1 MSKKICLIVTVSM
14 TVNQFLRFCFEAL
27 HQDGFDVSVLCDM
40 DEEFVRTL
48 PDYVHAYP
56 VAMSRGIDP
65 SGMISAIKAMKKI
78 FKENAFDIVQYSTP
92 NASFYASIAAKR
104 AKVPVRLYCQWGL
117 VFQGFSGVKR
127 FIFRMIEKTVCRL
140 STDIQPDSEGNLDLC
155 RQMGFYPEKK
165 SRVVWHG
172 SANGIDLK
180 KFDVSQKALYS
191 AQIREAYHI
200 ADGRIVLGFVGRV
213 GKDKGFEELMQAF
226 RILSEKYENLCLLYV
241 GPNEKPDTVAAE
253 YLDYFENCSDI
264 LYTGGWVDDAERYY
278 AAMDI
283 LIFPSY
289 REGFG
294 SVVIEAEAMGV
305 PVVVSDIPGPQNG
318 MLDGVTGY
326 KVPAKSVDAI
336 VKKVSLLIEDKQRR
350 EQFGQAAVDFAR
362 ENFDDEVLKQ
372 KIVENRNWLLNR

>member
-1 MSKKICLIVTVSM
+1 
-14 TVNQFLRFCFEAL
+14 
-27 HQDGFDVSVLCDM
+27 
-40 DEEFVRTL
+40 
-48 PDYVHAYP
+48 
-56 VAMSRGIDP
+56 
-65 SGMISAIKAMKKI
+65 
-78 FKENAFDIVQYSTP
+78 
-92 NASFYASIAAKR
+92 
-104 AKVPVRLYCQWGL
+104 
-117 VFQGFSGVKR
+117 
-127 FIFRMIEKTVCRL
+127 
-140 STDIQPDSEGNLDLC
+140 
-155 RQMGFYPEKK
+155 
-165 SRVVWHG
+165 
-172 SANGIDLK
+172 
-180 KFDVSQKALYS
+180 
-191 AQIREAYHI
+191 
-200 ADGRIVLGFVGRV
+200 
-213 GKDKGFEELMQAF
+213 MQAF